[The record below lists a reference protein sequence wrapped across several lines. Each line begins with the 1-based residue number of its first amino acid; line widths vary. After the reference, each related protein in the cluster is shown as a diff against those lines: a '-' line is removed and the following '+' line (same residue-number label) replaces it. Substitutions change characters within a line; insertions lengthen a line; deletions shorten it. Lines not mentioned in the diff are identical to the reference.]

1 MEWTILQTIVY
12 IVTFLITV
20 IGFGI
25 KLSTVI
31 QKNTQ
36 AINTLTDKLKE
47 LTEDNKKEH
56 ESFKNSIDDLKED
69 VTILKQKHNYDI
81 KILEKEYDDLKKE
94 NEKE

>member
-25 KLSTVI
+25 KLSNVI

-56 ESFKNSIDDLKED
+56 ENVKS
-69 VTILKQKHNYDI
+69 
-81 KILEKEYDDLKKE
+81 
-94 NEKE
+94 

>member
-25 KLSTVI
+25 KLSNVI

-56 ESFKNSIDDLKED
+56 ESFKSSIDDLKED
-69 VTILKQKHNYDI
+69 VTILKQRHSYDI

>member
-25 KLSTVI
+25 KLSNVI

-69 VTILKQKHNYDI
+69 VTILKQKHSYDI
-81 KILEKEYDDLKKE
+81 KILEKEYSDLKKE

>member
-25 KLSTVI
+25 KLSNVI

-69 VTILKQKHNYDI
+69 VTILKQRHSYDI
-81 KILEKEYDDLKKE
+81 KILEKEYNLLY
-94 NEKE
+94 NHLTY

>member
-25 KLSTVI
+25 KLSNVI

-47 LTEDNKKEH
+47 LKEDNKKEH
-56 ESFKNSIDDLKED
+56 ESFKN
-69 VTILKQKHNYDI
+69 
-81 KILEKEYDDLKKE
+81 
-94 NEKE
+94 

>member
-56 ESFKNSIDDLKED
+56 ENFKSSIDDLNED
-69 VTILKQKHNYDI
+69 VTILKQKHSYDI

>member
-12 IVTFLITV
+12 IVTFLINV

-69 VTILKQKHNYDI
+69 VTILKQKHSYDI

>member
-25 KLSTVI
+25 KLSNVI

-56 ESFKNSIDDLKED
+56 ESFKNSIDGLKED
-69 VTILKQKHNYDI
+69 VTILKQKHSYDI

>member
-1 MEWTILQTIVY
+1 MECTILQTIVY

-69 VTILKQKHNYDI
+69 VTILKQKHSYDI

>member
-25 KLSTVI
+25 KLSNVI

-56 ESFKNSIDDLKED
+56 EKFKR
-69 VTILKQKHNYDI
+69 
-81 KILEKEYDDLKKE
+81 
-94 NEKE
+94 

>member
-25 KLSTVI
+25 KLSNVI

-47 LTEDNKKEH
+47 LTEDNNVLFYLYYIIIICLIINIYKE
-56 ESFKNSIDDLKED
+56 
-69 VTILKQKHNYDI
+69 
-81 KILEKEYDDLKKE
+81 
-94 NEKE
+94 